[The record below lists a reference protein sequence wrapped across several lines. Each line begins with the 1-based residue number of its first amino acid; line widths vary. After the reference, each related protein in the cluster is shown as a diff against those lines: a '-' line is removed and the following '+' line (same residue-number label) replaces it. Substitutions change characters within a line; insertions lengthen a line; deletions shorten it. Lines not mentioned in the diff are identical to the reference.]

1 MQDAFRRMIEKKML
15 EKVQA
20 ELAKKHEE
28 DEVYKR
34 EVQIRTAQREKELEG
49 EKQRIIMECDV
60 RLKTANEARQDAEQM
75 AKENT
80 VKNMIGASLGI
91 GMIESADPVN
101 PEALFNHHNQ
111 MLIQSGLIALNQQQ
125 MQEFDT
131 VWAEATVQKIGLEGT
146 ALHNFCESMLQE
158 EGYRA

>member
-49 EKQRIIMECDV
+49 EKHKIIMECEV
-60 RLKTANEARQDAEQM
+60 KLKTANEAR
-75 AKENT
+75 
-80 VKNMIGASLGI
+80 
-91 GMIESADPVN
+91 
-101 PEALFNHHNQ
+101 
-111 MLIQSGLIALNQQQ
+111 
-125 MQEFDT
+125 
-131 VWAEATVQKIGLEGT
+131 
-146 ALHNFCESMLQE
+146 
-158 EGYRA
+158 